1 MLDVYVYTYALYFV
15 WDWFCRSNLRN
26 DVHLRRVLKWA
37 FNSLCH
43 PEVALSE
50 WWDVKIQLLT
60 NSLHACFQDSKNKKA
75 DRKSSIGG
83 FFSRLSRAVLKPRNT
98 TNVEHNILQ
107 PSHSQDKGKN
117 SQLHSDL
124 NDKENYMDKPGDPK
138 RSSKRMGRFRLPKYS
153 AWTMKQKWCLFHS
166 HSQSQLHSHFKNFT
180 WREHWW

>member
-1 MLDVYVYTYALYFV
+1 MYTCVVYILCGTDFIGLTWEMMYIWEEF
-15 WDWFCRSNLRN
+15 
-26 DVHLRRVLKWA
+26 LKWA

-43 PEVALSE
+43 PEVVLCE
-50 WWDVKIQLLT
+50 WQNVKIQLLT

-75 DRKSSIGG
+75 DRKSGIGG
-83 FFSRLSRAVLKPRNT
+83 FFSRLSRAVLKPRNTT

-124 NDKENYMDKPGDPK
+124 NDKENCMNKPGDQK

-153 AWTMKQKWCLFHS
+153 AWTMKQKRCCVV
-166 HSQSQLHSHFKNFT
+166 SQSQSVTVTFT
-180 WREHWW
+180 F